1 MKYLIVSLFFF
12 SLTALAQNDEK
23 SQELLN
29 KMSKE
34 IKSLSSFYMEFSF
47 TMKNAATG
55 EDTKESGKGYVKG
68 DKFNASLGDNE
79 IISNGNKIWTVV
91 KEENV
96 TYESA
101 ADDED
106 EESIN
111 PKRLMTIWESGFKNK
126 YVKQDK
132 LNGKAVHVINLFP
145 TNPGEVQYHTITLY
159 IDVASSE
166 LSKAI
171 MKTKDGTTM
180 SYEIVSF
187 KKNPEIVASKFVYD
201 TKKYPGYKLIR
212 D

>member
-79 IISNGNKIWTVV
+79 IISNGIKIWTVV

-111 PKRLMTIWESGFKNK
+111 PIRLMTIWESGFKNK

>member
-1 MKYLIVSLFFF
+1 MKYLIVSLIFF

-79 IISNGNKIWTVV
+79 IISNGIKIWTVV

-145 TNPGEVQYHTITLY
+145 TNPGEVQYNTITLY

-187 KKNPEIVASKFVYD
+187 KKNPEIAASKFVYD

>member
-79 IISNGNKIWTVV
+79 IISNGIKIWTVV